1 MTKCKLK
8 RKNLSENYKIG
19 DCFISTNEQ
28 IVMITYD
35 NDDMKY
41 LLVVIAENGID
52 EKSYIVCKG
61 NLWDSRKFE
70 TLDEINE
77 FINENEHLSRHIKSF
92 TITIND

>member
-35 NDDMKY
+35 NDNMEY

-52 EKSYIVCKG
+52 EKSSIVCKG

-77 FINENEHLSRHIKSF
+77 FINEKEHLIRHINSF
-92 TITIND
+92 TVTING